1 MAKISRPVLYTAVFA
16 VGVAAFYL
24 TQDDGGA
31 SGVGARRKPAA
42 KSTAT
47 DASGFTEEDRS
58 ARGKFVRV
66 TDGGKNVFLPIVAKA
81 TARSGTGKFVATNGI
96 PPEFAGGETGWSYTG
111 NAEIDGKLYA
121 GLQNSATGETV
132 LLVKGQS
139 WKRASVSAVGDSGV
153 TLTSTMGLVRKIDI
167 PEFLSGDAY
176 LASAGGVRPLAV
188 APPGGLSG
196 PIGGQFGQGQF
207 GQGQFGQGQFG
218 QPQGGVQGF
227 GNPGAFT
234 GGTTGFGVTAGPDVA
249 IAPSNGRFG
258 GRTNTGRRGRGG

>member
-16 VGVAAFYL
+16 VAVAAFYL
-24 TQDDGGA
+24 TQDDGGTP
-31 SGVGARRKPAA
+31 GVGVRRKPTA
-42 KSTAT
+42 KASAT
-47 DASGFTEEDRS
+47 DASGFTDEDRT

-66 TDGGKNVFLPIVAKA
+66 ADAGKNVFLPIVAKA

-132 LLVKGQS
+132 LLVRGQS
-139 WKRASVSAVGDSGV
+139 WKRSSVSALGESGL

-167 PEFLSGDAY
+167 PEFPSGDAY

-188 APPGGLSG
+188 APPGGLTG
-196 PIGGQFGQGQF
+196 PIGGQS
-207 GQGQFGQGQFG
+207 GQFG
-218 QPQGGVQGF
+218 QPQGGQQGF
-227 GNPGAFT
+227 GNTNAFS
-234 GGTTGFGVTAGPDVA
+234 GGTTGFGATSVAPDVA
-249 IAPSNGRFG
+249 VAPMNGRFG
-258 GRTNTGRRGRGG
+258 GRTGGRRGRGG